1 MGSPFAFRIHIV
13 PWIDAQ
19 HIPQFLTTGILVVE
33 ESASNSTSLWRPT
46 HGRLESWLPELAT
59 LLEVVALRQLALPEV
74 AGQHRVAV
82 TIHAIGEGLARR
94 PGGGRCA
101 LLSPTQE
108 LPMPRKGTAG

>member
-1 MGSPFAFRIHIV
+1 NQPQE
-13 PWIDAQ
+13 PNQPQ
-19 HIPQFLTTGILVVE
+19 HATL
-33 ESASNSTSLWRPT
+33 A
-46 HGRLESWLPELAT
+46 PELAS
-59 LLEVVALRQLALPEV
+59 LLEVVSLRQLALPEV